1 MSKRGNPEKAAL
13 LVIDVQ
19 TGVVANSW
27 QRDDIVHNI
36 GSIVGHARACDV
48 PVIWIQHE
56 SEDLPRDSAQWQLV
70 PELVPSEGETHI
82 YKEYSDSFANTN
94 LASVLEDLDIG
105 HLVIS
110 GAQTNACVRATT
122 YRAAGEGYDVTL
134 VADAHTTED
143 ISWDGI
149 ELQAKSMI
157 DDLNLTL
164 QFIDWPGQKVTSEP
178 TDTIL
183 KR

>member
-1 MSKRGNPEKAAL
+1 MSKRGNTDKSAL

-19 TGVVANSW
+19 NGVVSGNW
-27 QRDDIVHNI
+27 NRDDVVQNCAKM
-36 GSIVGHARACDV
+36 VEHARASDV
-48 PVIWIQHE
+48 PVIWIQHQA
-56 SEDLPRDSAQWQLV
+56 EDLPRDSEKWQLV
-70 PELVPSEGETHI
+70 PELVPTEGETHI
-82 YKEYSDSFANTN
+82 YKEYSDSFADTN

-122 YRAAGEGYDVTL
+122 YRAAGEGFDVTL

-143 ISWDGI
+143 IEWA
-149 ELQAKSMI
+149 EYNLKAKAMI

-164 QFIDWPGQKVTSEP
+164 QFIDWPGQKVTSAP
-178 TDTIL
+178 TAEIL
-183 KR
+183 KM

>member
-1 MSKRGNPEKAAL
+1 MTKRGDATKSAL

-19 TGVVANSW
+19 NGVVASGYN
-27 QRDDIVHNI
+27 RDDVVQNI
-36 GSIVGHARACDV
+36 SKMVDHARSCDV

-56 SEDLPRDSAQWQLV
+56 AEDLVRDSDEWQMV
-70 PELVPSEGETHI
+70 PELVPNEGEARV
-82 YKEYSDSFANTN
+82 YKEYSDSFADTD
-94 LASVLEDLDIG
+94 LSGILEDLGIG

-134 VADAHTTED
+134 VQDAHTTED
-143 ISWDGI
+143 LEWGEYD
-149 ELQAKSMI
+149 LKAKSMI

-164 QFIDWPGQKVTSEP
+164 QFVDWPEQKVTSAP
-178 TDTIL
+178 TADIL
-183 KR
+183 NM

>member
-1 MSKRGNPEKAAL
+1 MTKRGDAAKSAL

-19 TGVVANSW
+19 NGVVASGYN
-27 QRDDIVHNI
+27 RDDVVQNI
-36 GSIVGHARACDV
+36 SKMVDHARSCDV

-56 SEDLPRDSAQWQLV
+56 AEDLVRDSDEWQMV
-70 PELVPSEGETHI
+70 PELVPNEGEARV
-82 YKEYSDSFANTN
+82 YKEYSDSFAGTN
-94 LASVLEDLDIG
+94 LSGILEDLGIG

-134 VADAHTTED
+134 VQDAHTTED
-143 ISWDGI
+143 LEWGEYD
-149 ELQAKSMI
+149 LKAKSMI

-164 QFIDWPGQKVTSEP
+164 QFVDWPDQKVTSAP
-178 TDTIL
+178 TSDIL
-183 KR
+183 NM